1 MRDMTQEER
10 EFLQDFLTITAENS
24 QDKDFTVEYELD
36 EYFVVTSEGEVELN
50 PNQNIDVEYNKAIA
64 RQSNNDR
71 DKELYNKALEKQRKE
86 NEKDLILYNKAL
98 EKQQAKRRR
107 IEQKRKETGLK
118 LV

>member
-1 MRDMTQEER
+1 MRPLTHEEQ
-10 EFLQDFLTITAENS
+10 EFLQDFLTTTAESS
-24 QDKDFTVEYELD
+24 QEKDFNIAYELD
-36 EYFVVTSEGEVELN
+36 EYFVITTEGEVELN
-50 PNQNIDVEYNKAIA
+50 PSQNIDIEYNKALA

-98 EKQQAKRRR
+98 KKQQSKRRR